1 MIGIDLDNTA
11 VQAAPAII
19 KQLDKSLEDITLA
32 DGETKGFVIIP
43 DGKGSYLIVKCVFDQ
58 EASAHMINK
67 GHDKVDNLIGKIIS
81 EIL

>member
-32 DGETKGFVIIP
+32 DGET
-43 DGKGSYLIVKCVFDQ
+43 
-58 EASAHMINK
+58 N
-67 GHDKVDNLIGKIIS
+67 
-81 EIL
+81 